1 MKVRIE
7 ICENQEED
15 IIILAKEMTDTVK
28 KIQELLV
35 PVTEIIGYKGD
46 EFKKLEKGEI
56 YAVFVETGKVY
67 ALTEKDKWQVK
78 LRLYQLED
86 ALSGDFVKINQS
98 CLVSVGKIEK
108 FRASLGGALSVILKN
123 GYTDYISRRQLK
135 EVKERMSF

>member
-67 ALTEKDKWQVK
+67 ALTEKDKLQPDK
-78 LRLYQLED
+78 CYYPR
-86 ALSGDFVKINQS
+86 
-98 CLVSVGKIEK
+98 
-108 FRASLGGALSVILKN
+108 
-123 GYTDYISRRQLK
+123 
-135 EVKERMSF
+135 